1 MYIRCIKEKCLKDDE
16 WTRWLHWMRNCF
28 RYGTLGEYWKQT
40 ESENWYDPSFQ
51 EFVNKEL
58 IPGTQKND
66 GAPNLDN
73 MR

>member
-1 MYIRCIKEKCLKDDE
+1 MDKVVD
-16 WTRWLHWMRNCF
+16 WTRNCF

-58 IPGTQKND
+58 IPWTQKIMEVRF
-66 GAPNLDN
+66 PNQI
-73 MR
+73 